1 MVKSG
6 LARSSRQVVYT
17 RNRIIS
23 QNFQMSL
30 NTRHTDLNNNIL
42 CIGGSGA
49 GKTFRFVKPQL
60 LQLMGSYIVTDP
72 KGELFR
78 DTASFMKKM
87 GYNVKFINILNE
99 TEMRKSF
106 RFNPFKYIKSD
117 VDVLKLINNLITNT
131 NPEGASP
138 TDPFWE
144 KAEGMLLQALFFY
157 VWQEGVPVG
166 MVGCK
171 DEDGEDD
178 VEQILALINNP
189 DVPRQHNLRGV
200 MDLLKYAEFNQ
211 NPMTGTK
218 EASILDYIMDDLER
232 KNPFHKAV
240 INYNKVMRGAADTVR
255 SIIISANSRL
265 ATVQS
270 EAILDLLSEDEI
282 DIEHIGTEKTII
294 YCIIPDVDK
303 TFNFL
308 ISMMYQ
314 LMFQT
319 LYYEADF
326 VHGGALPYHVTFLL
340 DEFANVALPKDFLT
354 LLSTMRSRNISSVI
368 IVQDLSQLK
377 GLYKEGQ
384 HEIVQANCDVTVYLG
399 GNGAST
405 QKELSELMG
414 KATIDKRSFGE
425 TLGKQGSSSRNYDV
439 LGRELM
445 FPDELRTLEGRK
457 CIVFVR
463 GYGPILDDKIH
474 SLEHPLWDS
483 MVEAAKEEML
493 DARLIRSKNAQQDK
507 SAFCSVTKIER
518 ALLEDKKDEAYYQE
532 ELRVAQQI
540 GAPLPDKPK
549 KRVLT
554 VTAADFIRLREKM
567 DTPDEAIMFSE
578 EFITQSRMA
587 AMKRLEEEEQR
598 QKAQEKQ
605 EELKKKMEQEEAKR
619 RVCVADLKSAE
630 EVLLYSKMKNAGFDE
645 YQMKRL
651 LQLLHEKKGISS
663 DIIMERFAPEFDEEL
678 FSVVLSSM
686 M

>member
-1 MVKSG
+1 MIKKG
-6 LARSSRQVVYT
+6 ITGGSRQVVYT
-17 RNRIIS
+17 RNRMIS

-42 CIGGSGA
+42 CIGGTGA

-60 LQLMGSYIVTDP
+60 LQLTGSYVVTDP

-78 DTASFMKKM
+78 DTASFMQKM
-87 GYNVKFINILNE
+87 GYTVKFINILNE
-99 TEMRKSF
+99 TEMLKSF
-106 RFNPFKYIKSD
+106 RFNPFKYIQAD

-131 NPEGASP
+131 NPEGANPS
-138 TDPFWE
+138 DPFWE

-166 MVGCK
+166 MAGCK
-171 DEDGEDD
+171 DENGEDD
-178 VEQILALINNP
+178 IDQILALINNP
-189 DVPRQHNLRGV
+189 EVPRQHNLRGV

-211 NPMTGTK
+211 NPMNGAK
-218 EASILDYIMDDLER
+218 EDSILDYIMDDLEH
-232 KNPFHKAV
+232 KKPQHKAV
-240 INYNKVMRGAADTVR
+240 INYNKIMRGAADTVR
-255 SIIISANSRL
+255 SIIISVNSRL

-294 YCIIPDVDK
+294 YCIIPDVDT

-326 VHGGALPYHVTFLL
+326 VHGGAMPYHVTFLL
-340 DEFANVALPKDFLT
+340 DEFANVALPKDFLK

-368 IVQDLSQLK
+368 IIQDLSQIK

-425 TLGKQGSSSRNYDV
+425 TLGKQGSSSRNFDV

-483 MVEAAKEEML
+483 MTEAAKEEL
-493 DARLIRSKNAQQDK
+493 PDGRLIRSKNGQK
-507 SAFCSVTKIER
+507 NSAFCSVTEMER
-518 ALLEDKKDEAYYQE
+518 AILEDKKDEAHYQK
-532 ELRVAQQI
+532 ELKIARQT
-540 GAPLPDKPK
+540 GMPLPKKPN

-554 VTAADFIRLREKM
+554 ITAADFMRLREKANA
-567 DTPDEAIMFSE
+567 PGENVQFSE
-578 EFITQSRMA
+578 EFIEQSRTA
-587 AMKRLEEEEQR
+587 AMEKVKKEEKLQ
-598 QKAQEKQ
+598 Q
-605 EELKKKMEQEEAKR
+605 ELKEREEREKEREKEEAAQH
-619 RVCVADLKSAE
+619 VSVEDLKSAE
-630 EVLLYSKMKNAGFDE
+630 EVLLYSKMKTAGFKE
-645 YQMKRL
+645 YQMKQL
-651 LQLLHEKKGISS
+651 LQLLSGRKGVTSEMIL
-663 DIIMERFAPEFDEEL
+663 ERFAPEFDEEL
-678 FSVVLSSM
+678 FSVVLASM
-686 M
+686 Q